1 MNEQSKLRWKVENSF
16 TKSRSFKELLVNKG
30 LETLCSPGYINKKRT
45 SKFYHVE
52 FLHIFKELEVKT
64 VGDLFHFCGN

>member
-1 MNEQSKLRWKVENSF
+1 MESIQLFHKIKEFQRA
-16 TKSRSFKELLVNKG
+16 SRKQIKG

-45 SKFYHVE
+45 SKFYYVE

-64 VGDLFHFCGN
+64 VSDLFHFCGN